1 MVSEIGHLFPKVHYT
16 TVTSQFYMWM
26 RGAGIPRHEGH
37 HYSFTGTLYLNNWD
51 PNFGGWFIWK
61 DEETEKTGVHK
72 AFYPRANSLMLSDS
86 FEDHWVTQIT
96 PNAPDPRVT
105 IQLWGTR
112 ND

>member
-1 MVSEIGHLFPKVHYT
+1 
-16 TVTSQFYMWM
+16 
-26 RGAGIPRHEGH
+26 
-37 HYSFTGTLYLNNWD
+37 
-51 PNFGGWFIWK
+51 
-61 DEETEKTGVHK
+61 
-72 AFYPRANSLMLSDS
+72 MLSDS